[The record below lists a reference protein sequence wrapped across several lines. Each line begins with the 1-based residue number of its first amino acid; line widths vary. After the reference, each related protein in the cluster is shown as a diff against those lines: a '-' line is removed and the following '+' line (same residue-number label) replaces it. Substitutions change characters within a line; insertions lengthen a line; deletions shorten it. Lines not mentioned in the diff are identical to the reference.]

1 MTLAEL
7 LVIQIKVRTD
17 YYPVQNYGVAN
28 SKVKKKQGYIKKTED
43 GLREFAFRG
52 PSEYMK

>member
-7 LVIQIKVRTD
+7 LVIKIKVHND

-28 SKVKKKQGYIKKTED
+28 SKIEKKKGYIKKTE
-43 GLREFAFRG
+43 GGFRELAFRG
-52 PSEYMK
+52 PPEYMK